1 MKILLSAG
9 EASSDLY
16 GAQLSVALRRRARA
30 DDEPLEFVGVGGE
43 RMRAA
48 GCEIIVEA
56 RHLAVVGMTEILSHL
71 PKIYSEFRKLLR
83 AVDGSP
89 KKPDVAVV
97 IDSPAFNFRVAR
109 EMHARGIPVV
119 YFVAPQLWA
128 WREYRVRRVQK
139 WIKKVL
145 CIFPFEEE
153 FYRRHGV
160 EVEYVG
166 HPLADLDP
174 PNISRE
180 EYARQNSLDPEKT
193 WVALLPGSR
202 SKEVKANL
210 ETMVRAAALLRG
222 LPEFGELQF
231 ILPLAPAL
239 DAKLI
244 LAQMETYEPATAV
257 AQPVVVRDARAALF
271 HSRAAV
277 IASGTATVEAALMG
291 TPFVAVYRLSSLT
304 FFAARRLVKVPFV
317 AMPNLIA
324 GRQIVPE
331 LLQEKFTPQS
341 VAAELKK
348 IISDGPERE
357 QMLAALAEV
366 CDKLR
371 FSGRARGATAIERAA
386 DAVLRAAPP
395 TGDR

>member
-56 RHLAVVGMTEILSHL
+56 RHLSVVGMTEILSHL

-160 EVEYVG
+160 DVEYVG
-166 HPLADLDP
+166 QPLADLDP
-174 PNISRE
+174 PTISRE
-180 EYARQNSLDPEKT
+180 EYARQNMLDPEKT
-193 WVALLPGSR
+193 WIALLPGSR

-210 ETMVRAAALLRG
+210 RTLIHAAALLRG
-222 LPEFGELQF
+222 ASASEMQF
-231 ILPLAPAL
+231 IMPLAPAL

-244 LAQMETYEPATAV
+244 LAEMETYEPATAV
-257 AQPVVVRDARAALF
+257 AQPIVVHDARAALL

-277 IASGTATVEAALMG
+277 IASGTATVEAALVG
-291 TPFVAVYRLSSLT
+291 TPFVAVYRLSALT

-317 AMPNLIA
+317 AMPNVIA
-324 GRQIVPE
+324 GREIVPE
-331 LLQEKFTPQS
+331 LLQEKFTPQN
-341 VAAELKK
+341 VAAELKQ
-348 IISDGPERE
+348 IVSDGPERD

-366 CDKLR
+366 RDKLKS
-371 FSGRARGATAIERAA
+371 SGNARGATAIERAA
-386 DAVLRAAPP
+386 DAVLRAVPP

>member
-193 WVALLPGSR
+193 WIALLPGSR
-202 SKEVKANL
+202 RKEAAAA
-210 ETMVRAAALLRG
+210 MPAMAGAAALL
-222 LPEFGELQF
+222 LSQDPSLQF
-231 ILPLAPAL
+231 VLPAAPSL
-239 DAKLI
+239 DPDYIRRL
-244 LAQMETYEPATAV
+244 MDDCFERDPHR
-257 AQPVVVRDARAALF
+257 PVLVRDARAALL

-291 TPFVAVYRLSSLT
+291 TPFVAVYRLSALT

-324 GRQIVPE
+324 GRQVVPE
-331 LLQEKFTPQS
+331 LLQENFTPQN

-348 IISDGPERE
+348 IISDGPERQ

-366 CDKLR
+366 CDKLK

-395 TGDR
+395 RGDR